1 MNETKI
7 EIEVKAEL
15 EDFIEAYGDSLD
27 VLNEIIEMQ
36 KNVMQFK
43 ESISIQEHLNYM
55 SVVDKMNEI
64 NKVVEEKLEKLIKVN
79 TTSIKMLTK

>member
-36 KNVMQFK
+36 KNIMQFK
-43 ESISIQEHLNYM
+43 ESMSIQEHLNYM

-64 NKVVEEKLEKLIKVN
+64 NKVVEEKLDKLIKVN